1 MAAAGNMHGI
11 SEEEVKSL
19 LKVPPSNLGIALT
32 LVLFGVHA
40 NSFSIYETMIGP
52 IVCDISQTY
61 SDTLNGGGDN
71 VIYLSCGVMAFL
83 VCLGT

>member
-11 SEEEVKSL
+11 SDEEVKSL
-19 LKVPPSNLGIALT
+19 MKVPPSNLGIALT

-61 SDTLNGGGDN
+61 SDTLNGGCN
-71 VIYLSCGVMAFL
+71 IIYLSCGVMAFL
-83 VCLGT
+83 ICLGT